1 MPRKIILFILIILF
15 ISSSCSKSTNESI
28 EEEHLTVQG
37 TVYVNEVPAGNVLV
51 EGYFSGQRQSEN
63 TNENGK
69 YSLSGTGFGRSR
81 TYIAN
86 YAVRAMNPFT
96 EDWSELRRGQGP
108 IGTTLTEDFYFT
120 EDS

>member
-1 MPRKIILFILIILF
+1 MKIKTIVFILFILF
-15 ISSSCSKSTNESI
+15 MFSSCKKNSNDNAQ
-28 EEEHLTVQG
+28 EEFLTIQG

-63 TNENGK
+63 TDENGK